1 MSKSKNKAEYILLDT
16 NMYHGFFV
24 DEDFE
29 KTILPIFQKMHLA
42 KYRFLMPQQIIDEI
56 NRNRYT
62 SWAKYKNDNSIRI
75 LESIKPH
82 LEKEEIKD
90 LSNSS
95 RLIKQIDTKIS
106 KLKKEDLKFYKSITS
121 SKSEKIIDALLK
133 ISIQIPDDLKIIEAV
148 NLRKTKGN
156 PPWDKNAG
164 EDKSCDRY
172 IWESVLNYFVVS
184 NVRRP
189 KLFLFTRN
197 YTDWCIKTNESK
209 NILNPFLINEF
220 KSKFNGYLTWSD
232 DLKDLPKISEKDKK
246 DVEKIEAELK
256 EKEIL
261 EKIQSII
268 ADKFRTSNSWGN
280 TDKIIIK
287 IQPYIRGFDSSTIS
301 EILRASIENKDYSLG
316 PYNQVLDA
324 SKAHLLFVSL
334 YNRSKEINFP
344 LNEWKAFYL
353 SLDEDQQ
360 KRFYNVR
367 EDLEKNGID
376 FDLLELK
383 FIHPNDIPF

>member
-1 MSKSKNKAEYILLDT
+1 MLKSKNKDEYILLDT

-29 KTILPIFQKMHLA
+29 RTILPIFQKMHLA
-42 KYRFLMPQQIIDEI
+42 GYRFLIPQQIIDEI

-62 SWAKYKNDNSIRI
+62 SWAKYKNDGLVKI
-75 LESIKPH
+75 LESIKPY

-95 RLIKQIDTKIS
+95 KLIKQIDAKIT

-121 SKSEKIIDALLK
+121 SKAEKVIGALLK
-133 ISIQIPDDLKIIEAV
+133 ISVQIPDDSKIIEAV
-148 NLRKTKGN
+148 NLRKIKGN

-172 IWESVLNYFVVS
+172 IWESALNYFVE
-184 NVRRP
+184 NKTRRP

-220 KSKFNGYLTWSD
+220 KAKFNGYLTWSD

-246 DVEKIEAELK
+246 DVEKIGAELK

-261 EKIQSII
+261 EKVQLII
-268 ADKFRTSNSWGN
+268 ADEFKTSNSWGN

-287 IQPYIRGFDSSTIS
+287 IQPYIKGFNSNTIS
-301 EILRASIENKDYSLG
+301 EILRASIENQDYSLG

-324 SKAHLLFVSL
+324 SKASLLFVSL
-334 YNRSKEINFP
+334 YNRSKEISFP
-344 LNEWKAFYL
+344 LNEWKVFYL
-353 SLDEDQQ
+353 SLDESQQ
-360 KRFYNVR
+360 KRFYNIR
-367 EDLEKNGID
+367 EDLEKNGVD
-376 FDLLELK
+376 FNLLELK